1 MSILD
6 HFLNTPRYQPW
17 EKWEKQLDAVPIEWK
32 RTQVGTS
39 VEGRPL
45 WVYRLGDGQV
55 THLAWAQMHGNE
67 PTATWSLLEIMN
79 RIKSLPSGQC
89 WALFPVVNPDG
100 ANRFERFNAQGVD
113 LNRDAKERTQPE
125 SIALWNWIQSEKPHS
140 AFNLHDQR
148 SWFGIPESTHPA
160 TFSVLSAR
168 ANSEG
173 IDTPATQH
181 ARGIAGALAYWL
193 EQHTNLPTTTFD
205 DSFYPGAFGE
215 NVQASGIPV
224 VLVESGSHP
233 SGYNR
238 IQQAQWLSDA
248 LIHVWSTGQ
257 VNEDHYKSLR
267 QAETGRYDAVVRNW
281 PISDAQKDDV
291 ALLAVEI
298 IQQAGPILFWE
309 VVDIGAK
316 TQLTAPFDL
325 EYQGKGTH
333 PISVGDRMD
342 SHSIPY

>member
-6 HFLNTPRYQPW
+6 HFLNTVRYRPW
-17 EKWEKQLDAVPIEWK
+17 EEWVNLLSTVPGEWK
-32 RTQVGTS
+32 RSQIGTS

-45 WVYRLGDGQV
+45 WVYRLGDGPV

-79 RIKSLPSGQC
+79 RVKALPSGQS

-100 ANRFERFNAQGVD
+100 THRFERFNANGID
-113 LNRDAKERTQPE
+113 LNRDAKDLTQPE
-125 SIALWNWIQSEKPHS
+125 SIALWNWIQSEKPRC

-148 SWFGIPESTHPA
+148 SWFGIPESSHPA

-173 IDTPATQH
+173 VDTPATQQ
-181 ARGIAGALAYWL
+181 ARGIAGGLALWFD
-193 EQHTNLPTTTFD
+193 QNTNLPTTTFD

-224 VLVESGSHP
+224 VLVEAGSHP

-238 IQQAQWLSDA
+238 SQQARWLTDA
-248 LIHVWSTGQ
+248 LIHTWSTGLI
-257 VNEDHYKSLR
+257 NEGHYKRLK
-267 QAETGRYDAVVRNW
+267 QAETGRFDLVVRNW
-281 PISDAQKDDV
+281 RISDSMNWTA
-291 ALLAVEI
+291 AFIAVEI
-298 IQQAGPILFWE
+298 VEEGVSHLFWE
-309 VVDIGAK
+309 VAEIGAK
-316 TQLTAPFDL
+316 TDLVAPFVLD
-325 EYQGKGTH
+325 YFGSSIH
-333 PISVGDRMD
+333 PISVGDRMN
-342 SHSIPY
+342 HLPVPQ